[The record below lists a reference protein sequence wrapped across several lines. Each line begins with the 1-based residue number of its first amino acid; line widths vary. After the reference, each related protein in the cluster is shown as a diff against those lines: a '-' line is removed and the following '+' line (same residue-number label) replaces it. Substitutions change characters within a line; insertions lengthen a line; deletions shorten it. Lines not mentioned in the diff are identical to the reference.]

1 MSSPERIALQRRP
14 VAAVVLAAGGG
25 SRFDGD
31 SHKLLAEFRGRPVI
45 SWVLESVL
53 NAGFDT
59 VYLTTGSTDF
69 GDLVPDSV
77 VQIPVSDWQDG
88 QARSLAAAVA
98 RATSDG
104 HGAIVVGLADQ
115 PLVPTSAWRSV
126 GASHGAVVIAT
137 FDGKRRPP
145 VKLDESVWP
154 LLPIEGDDGARVLMQ
169 ARPELVSEVPCTGN
183 PADIDTTEDL
193 RKWN

>member
-1 MSSPERIALQRRP
+1 MSSPERTSLQRRP

-25 SRFDGD
+25 SRFAGD

-45 SWVLESVL
+45 SWVLDSVL

-59 VYLTTGSTDF
+59 VYLTTGAVDF

-88 QARSLAAAVA
+88 QSRSLAAAVD

-115 PLVPTSAWRSV
+115 PLVPSSAWRSV
-126 GASHGAVVIAT
+126 GASHGAVVTAT
-137 FDGKRRPP
+137 FGGQRRPP
-145 VKLDESVWP
+145 VKLDESVWS
-154 LLPIEGDDGARVLMQ
+154 LLPLEGDDGARVLME
-169 ARPELVSEVPCTGN
+169 ARPELVSEVPCMGN